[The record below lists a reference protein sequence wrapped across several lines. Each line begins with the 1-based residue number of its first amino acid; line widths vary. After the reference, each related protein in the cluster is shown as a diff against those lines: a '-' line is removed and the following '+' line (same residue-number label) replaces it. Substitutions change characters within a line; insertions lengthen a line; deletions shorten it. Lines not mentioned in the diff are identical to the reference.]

1 MGIIVFIA
9 FVTVPILEIV
19 IFMEIGGIIGFWP
32 TIGIIILTAMIGT
45 GLLRHQGLATLG
57 RVRASLEQNRFPVE
71 EVFDG
76 LCLLVAG
83 VLLLTPGFF
92 TDAVG
97 FFLFVP
103 VFRGFFRGILTRS
116 LIASGRVKT
125 HSAGFPLGE
134 GPGTVIDG
142 EFEDISAD
150 AEAPPPN
157 AHPDRDP
164 GRDPESLNPPKDRPK
179 DRPRGRPR
187 DRGN

>member
-1 MGIIVFIA
+1 MGVIVFIA
-9 FVTVPILEIV
+9 FVTVPIVEIA

-45 GLLRHQGLATLG
+45 GLLRHQGLATL
-57 RVRASLEQNRFPVE
+57 RKAQASLEQNRFPVE

-116 LIASGRVKT
+116 LIASGRVEV
-125 HSAGFPLGE
+125 HSAGFTPGE
-134 GPGTVIDG
+134 GPGMVIDG
-142 EFEDISAD
+142 EFEDISPD
-150 AEAPPPN
+150 AETPRPN
-157 AHPDRDP
+157 EPPDRRP
-164 GRDPESLNPPKDRPK
+164 GGGPESLSPPKDPPK
-179 DRPRGRPR
+179 DSG
-187 DRGN
+187 G

>member
-1 MGIIVFIA
+1 MGLIVFIS
-9 FVTVPILEIV
+9 FVTVPIVEIA

-45 GLLRHQGLATLG
+45 GLLRHQGLATL
-57 RVRASLEQNRFPVE
+57 RKAQASLEQNRFPVE

-103 VFRGFFRGILTRS
+103 VFRGFFRGILARS
-116 LIASGRVKT
+116 LVARGRVEV
-125 HSAGFPLGE
+125 HSTGFPPGE

-142 EFEDISAD
+142 EFEDISPD
-150 AEAPPPN
+150 AEDPRPN
-157 AHPDRDP
+157 
-164 GRDPESLNPPKDRPK
+164 GRLKSSPESLSPPKGLAK
-179 DRPRGRPR
+179 DPG
-187 DRGN
+187 D

>member
-1 MGIIVFIA
+1 MGAIVFIA

-19 IFMEIGGIIGFWP
+19 IFMEIGEIIGFWP

-45 GLLRHQGLATLG
+45 GLLRHQGLATL
-57 RVRASLEQNRFPVE
+57 RKAQASLEQNRFPVE

-103 VFRGFFRGILTRS
+103 VFRGFFRGILARS
-116 LIASGRVKT
+116 LIASGRVHV
-125 HSAGFPLGE
+125 HSAGFPPGE

-142 EFEDISAD
+142 EFEDISPD
-150 AEAPPPN
+150 RDAPPPN
-157 AHPDRDP
+157 AHPDKSP
-164 GRDPESLNPPKDRPK
+164 NNDPESLNPPKGP
-179 DRPRGRPR
+179 PR
-187 DRGN
+187 DSPRDLGD